1 MWPFTSKPKVPI
13 RSTIDGATV
22 KLVLDLALKGRKRN
36 DCRHFAQKDATSVI
50 TRADVDA
57 ASRKAFMP
65 WKAGTWECEDQAR
78 ALIHEAQKI
87 AANEGQS
94 WALGTLRARAPR
106 GLDGLHVYVFAVVQT
121 TEGRFAG
128 RDVAFFDPTARQW
141 VSAAQL
147 QDVDYSMT

>member
-57 ASRKAFMP
+57 ASRKAWMP

-87 AANEGQS
+87 AANEGRS
-94 WALGTLRARAPR
+94 WAIGTLRARAPKS
-106 GLDGLHVYVFAVVQT
+106 LDGLHVYVWAIVL

-128 RDVAFFDPTARQW
+128 RDAYFFDPTARQW